1 MKERRK
7 LDAKRKICVKSQPN
21 NRRLFFRWILYG
33 KSFSY
38 HREKYAI
45 VSKDINEAKV
55 YSSKLRAIKGC
66 EIIFAN
72 YSFEV
77 VKIED

>member
-1 MKERRK
+1 MQKERYVLK
-7 LDAKRKICVKSQPN
+7 ANPTIGDWFSDG
-21 NRRLFFRWILYG
+21 YYTG

-38 HREKYAI
+38 HREKYAV
-45 VSKDINEAKV
+45 VSRDINEAKV
-55 YSSKLRAIKGC
+55 YSSKLRAIKGG